1 MRGAEMRG
9 QSHIRICSM
18 SGKVYLQGLVARMRA
33 SISGKVCALM
43 WLIASLLLLY
53 CCFTTAVLLL
63 YFCQRPLSQE
73 SEASTRVLVASKN
86 R

>member
-9 QSHIRICSM
+9 QSHTRIFSM
-18 SGKVYLQGLVARMRA
+18 SGKVCPQGLVVRMRA
-33 SISGKVCALM
+33 SMSGKVCTLM

-63 YFCQRPLSQE
+63 YFCQRPPLSRIRGKHARIGGE
-73 SEASTRVLVASKN
+73 
-86 R
+86 